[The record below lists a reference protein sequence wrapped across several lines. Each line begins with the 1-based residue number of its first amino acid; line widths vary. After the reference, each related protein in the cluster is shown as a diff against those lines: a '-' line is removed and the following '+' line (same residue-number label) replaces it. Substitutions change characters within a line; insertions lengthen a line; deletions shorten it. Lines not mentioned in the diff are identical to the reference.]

1 MLLFSLGKEKKSK
14 APKLFKHLLVSFRGR
29 ERLLCENP
37 EEWVWVEDLDLT
49 IKSCS
54 WLSTVSLSLWASVS
68 LLIQWRGWTIAF
80 FGVCSSPIVYDLMY
94 YSPLFFPCIP
104 FSFSMCIPS
113 LKEGDNILL
122 LWRGQG
128 QQECII
134 RQCLSL
140 CWGHGEWQVF
150 TAGTGKEVNLDWG
163 GKDFLSSLEI
173 WSDGSWKR
181 SDSGYILWFLW
192 NLYWHGNSFRRI
204 P

>member
-1 MLLFSLGKEKKSK
+1 MLPLFKGVMVFPDLERQFQLPSSVRPCLGLTKNASVFLRQRKKSK

-29 ERLLCENP
+29 ERLLCETP

-54 WLSTVSLSLWASVS
+54 WLSTVWLSLWASVS
-68 LLIQWRGWTIAF
+68 LLIPWRGWTIAF

-122 LWRGQG
+122 LWRGP
-128 QQECII
+128 
-134 RQCLSL
+134 
-140 CWGHGEWQVF
+140 
-150 TAGTGKEVNLDWG
+150 GTTGM
-163 GKDFLSSLEI
+163 
-173 WSDGSWKR
+173 
-181 SDSGYILWFLW
+181 Y
-192 NLYWHGNSFRRI
+192 Y
-204 P
+204 